1 MMVVKGFTMKTR
13 CILVFFLI
21 FFHTMTAMLFAA
33 SSPVSEA
40 SMVARGSA
48 VVTKDLATA
57 KRQAIAD
64 TLNNALDLY
73 IHDKMVAGHDHDDL
87 ISERIL
93 SNQDRYILSYEII
106 SDRLLGD
113 LLQLELNVHFN
124 KTLLQDDLAEILK
137 PEKKAISDISLIIT
151 QENINQQLLYEPL
164 LARPLLLQPEK
175 LAAELRDELTAYGF
189 TLTLHP
195 DVNTDVQALLTALG
209 PAENNT
215 GKNSVGTLNQLQRVV
230 SGDLLLYVEVKNFH
244 EEKIYTVQKQLL
256 SVENTVTFI
265 DMKNGTHSTLP
276 VETCKLLTDDVPAGM
291 STLAAKLSLSLKDRI
306 MNHILQKYAVFPEH
320 EQEFA
325 VVIHGFQRHQ
335 DYVEFKTALAGLRT
349 VKSVDLSSLASG
361 RIELKVATYSQIEP
375 LLEWINRFVPDG
387 NHFQLRAGLA
397 TDAADVILVKVDYA
411 ETAR

>member
-1 MMVVKGFTMKTR
+1 MKTR
-13 CILVFFLI
+13 RILVFFLI
-21 FFHTMTAMLFAA
+21 FFHGMAGMVSAA
-33 SSPVSEA
+33 PPPVSEA

-73 IHDKMVAGHDHDDL
+73 IHDQMVAGHDHDDL

-124 KTLLQDDLAEILK
+124 KTLLQDDLAMILK
-137 PEKKAISDISLIIT
+137 PEKKAISDISLIIV
-151 QENINQQLLYEPL
+151 QENINEELLYDPL

-175 LAAELRDELTAYGF
+175 LAAELKDELTAYGF
-189 TLTLHP
+189 TLTLHQ
-195 DVNTDVQALLTALG
+195 DVDAAAQALLAAIVTG
-209 PAENNT
+209 ENDAEESSN
-215 GKNSVGTLNQLQRVV
+215 VDFDQLRGMVP
-230 SGDLLLYVEVKNFH
+230 GDLLLYLEVRNFQ

-256 SVENTVTFI
+256 SIEDTVTFI
-265 DMKNGTHSTLP
+265 DMKNETCSTLP

-291 STLAAKLSLSLKDRI
+291 NSLAAKLALSLKDRI

-325 VVIHGFQRHQ
+325 VVIHGFRSHQ

-349 VKSVDLSSLASG
+349 IKAVDLSSLARG
-361 RIELKVATYSQIEP
+361 RIELKVTTYAQIEP

-397 TDAADVILVKVDYA
+397 TEAADVILVKVDYA
-411 ETAR
+411 ETAH